1 MPDRTMLS
9 FLRTRL
15 GQTALFLA
23 LAMVAALG
31 LMDRVERL
39 LPVTAPQAGMAVLE
53 ENLARAAALFATAR
67 ALNAAVSVLQSA
79 EVTAGVS
86 VGAGVE
92 GTIVPGQAL
101 DPVNDLV
108 ERFSAVMLS
117 ATVTL
122 GAAMLL
128 VQAGDVYGFQVLL
141 PLGLLLAALALWV
154 PGAVSAGARRAGLVL
169 VMAALIAK
177 LGLPLAVL
185 GTEVMAERLV
195 QPQIEQARGELEAI
209 DLPRL
214 PMEADAAEKQS
225 WLDRLKAVGDVGPQ
239 IARAAASAADLA
251 DTVVALT
258 VAYIVKILVLP
269 ILLLWLIGR
278 TAELL
283 LNGILPRRE

>member
-214 PMEADAAEKQS
+214 PMEAYAAEKQS